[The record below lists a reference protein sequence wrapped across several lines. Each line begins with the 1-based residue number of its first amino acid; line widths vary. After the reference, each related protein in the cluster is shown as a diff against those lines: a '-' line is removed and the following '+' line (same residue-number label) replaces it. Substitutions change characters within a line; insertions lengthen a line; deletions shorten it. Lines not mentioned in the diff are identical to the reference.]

1 MEKDEKI
8 EKLRLYYSDE
18 MYEGQEN
25 ILKPVSADGA
35 TDVLLQPVF
44 NPLKRIINNLY
55 SLAFKNFDCS
65 EKIVK
70 DIWDLNNFEVSKKKL
85 ISEAILTGESY
96 LEVIKSSSDI
106 KYIFHKVDDVE
117 VEKDF
122 GEILKFSFT
131 GVAKIVNEDGEI
143 EENEIEKTY
152 FKIDEK
158 VFLIINDESPLYI
171 GDTMPIFEFNFG
183 LDLFRAL
190 YYIDTYNEL
199 ESESRTII
207 NLHSSPEKLGR
218 NLGIKKPKEE
228 QSNNSLN
235 IFQKLLRALSENR
248 FRKQRMIVVEEKE
261 EKTADIKYIEMDNTW
276 VNSDILPKMEQV
288 MNDFKEEFPELDL
301 KVESGNVAIRTYL
314 MSMQGLRSKIST
326 IRDSFIEKIRK
337 VDSYSTGKEIDIKK
351 YSYSDIFEQMEEEA
365 NVEIL
370 NKKLDA
376 LEKVNRIQS
385 DDRILKIVNDLS
397 EGILEGMSDE

>member
-1 MEKDEKI
+1 
-8 EKLRLYYSDE
+8 
-18 MYEGQEN
+18 
-25 ILKPVSADGA
+25 
-35 TDVLLQPVF
+35 
-44 NPLKRIINNLY
+44 
-55 SLAFKNFDCS
+55 
-65 EKIVK
+65 
-70 DIWDLNNFEVSKKKL
+70 
-85 ISEAILTGESY
+85 
-96 LEVIKSSSDI
+96 
-106 KYIFHKVDDVE
+106 
-117 VEKDF
+117 
-122 GEILKFSFT
+122 
-131 GVAKIVNEDGEI
+131 
-143 EENEIEKTY
+143 
-152 FKIDEK
+152 
-158 VFLIINDESPLYI
+158 
-171 GDTMPIFEFNFG
+171 MPIFEFNFG

-228 QSNNSLN
+228 QPNNNIN

-248 FRKQRMIVVEEKE
+248 FRKQRMIVVDEKE
-261 EKTADIKYIEMDNTW
+261 ERTADIKYIEMNNTW

-288 MNDFKEEFPELDL
+288 MNDFKEEFPEIDL

-314 MSMQGLRSKIST
+314 MTMQGLRSKIST

-397 EGILEGMSDE
+397 EGILEGMSNE